1 MELKN
6 YPAPYVLFGSLLAMG
21 NRLQAAGDRFYDE
34 ITTKQWFVLAV
45 LENFSA
51 PPTLGELAR
60 GVGSSHQ
67 NVKQLVLKLQQKGYV
82 ALAQDGRDARK
93 NRVHRTPK
101 CAELPEKYGARQQEF
116 MRALYTGIRADE
128 AEQAAGVLA
137 RMLQNLEKMQTVEEG
152 LECKR
157 WWYTVPIM
165 AVHAGMLNGWH
176 RRWMPMLRRK
186 GRRTRALCR
195 TMNA

>member
-6 YPAPYVLFGSLLAMG
+6 YPAPYVLFGALLAMG

-45 LENFSA
+45 LETFSA
-51 PPTLGELAR
+51 SPTLGELAR

-137 RMLQNLEKMQTVEEG
+137 RMLENLEKMQTVEEG
-152 LECKR
+152 LE
-157 WWYTVPIM
+157 
-165 AVHAGMLNGWH
+165 
-176 RRWMPMLRRK
+176 
-186 GRRTRALCR
+186 
-195 TMNA
+195 

>member
-1 MELKN
+1 MVC
-6 YPAPYVLFGSLLAMG
+6 AGG
-21 NRLQAAGDRFYDE
+21 AGD
-34 ITTKQWFVLAV
+34 L
-45 LENFSA
+45 FSSRQHWA
-51 PPTLGELAR
+51 SWRA

-137 RMLQNLEKMQTVEEG
+137 RMLENLEKMQTVEEG
-152 LECKR
+152 LE
-157 WWYTVPIM
+157 
-165 AVHAGMLNGWH
+165 
-176 RRWMPMLRRK
+176 
-186 GRRTRALCR
+186 
-195 TMNA
+195 

>member
-6 YPAPYVLFGSLLAMG
+6 YPAPYVLFGALLAMG

-93 NRVHRTPK
+93 NRVHRTQK
-101 CAELPEKYGARQQEF
+101 CA
-116 MRALYTGIRADE
+116 
-128 AEQAAGVLA
+128 
-137 RMLQNLEKMQTVEEG
+137 
-152 LECKR
+152 
-157 WWYTVPIM
+157 
-165 AVHAGMLNGWH
+165 
-176 RRWMPMLRRK
+176 
-186 GRRTRALCR
+186 
-195 TMNA
+195 

>member
-45 LENFSA
+45 LETFSA

-82 ALAQDGRDARK
+82 ALAQDGRDADRG
-93 NRVHRTPK
+93 RGRGG
-101 CAELPEKYGARQQEF
+101 GA
-116 MRALYTGIRADE
+116 
-128 AEQAAGVLA
+128 
-137 RMLQNLEKMQTVEEG
+137 
-152 LECKR
+152 
-157 WWYTVPIM
+157 
-165 AVHAGMLNGWH
+165 
-176 RRWMPMLRRK
+176 
-186 GRRTRALCR
+186 GRP
-195 TMNA
+195 

>member
-21 NRLQAAGDRFYDE
+21 NRLQAAGDRSYDE

-45 LENFSA
+45 LETFSA

-101 CAELPEKYGARQQEF
+101 CAELPEKYRVLITLFYRDGYAIREISAMLKIPESTIGTRLSRARE
-116 MRALYTGIRADE
+116 
-128 AEQAAGVLA
+128 
-137 RMLQNLEKMQTVEEG
+137 
-152 LECKR
+152 
-157 WWYTVPIM
+157 
-165 AVHAGMLNGWH
+165 
-176 RRWMPMLRRK
+176 MLRKRILSD
-186 GRRTRALCR
+186 REAADTALSHRGEADTKCGEEE
-195 TMNA
+195 

>member
-1 MELKN
+1 M
-6 YPAPYVLFGSLLAMG
+6 LFRQDIICIDVAHIQSLLLADPIQNAQQVG
-21 NRLQAAGDRFYDE
+21 KKHLSHR
-34 ITTKQWFVLAV
+34 QWFVLAV

-137 RMLQNLEKMQTVEEG
+137 RMLENLEKMQTVEEG
-152 LECKR
+152 LE
-157 WWYTVPIM
+157 
-165 AVHAGMLNGWH
+165 
-176 RRWMPMLRRK
+176 
-186 GRRTRALCR
+186 
-195 TMNA
+195 

>member
-67 NVKQLVLKLQQKGYV
+67 NVKQ
-82 ALAQDGRDARK
+82 R
-93 NRVHRTPK
+93 RTS
-101 CAELPEKYGARQQEF
+101 A
-116 MRALYTGIRADE
+116 GI
-128 AEQAAGVLA
+128 
-137 RMLQNLEKMQTVEEG
+137 
-152 LECKR
+152 
-157 WWYTVPIM
+157 
-165 AVHAGMLNGWH
+165 HAGAVYRH
-176 RRWMPMLRRK
+176 PCRR
-186 GRRTRALCR
+186 G
-195 TMNA
+195 

>member
-1 MELKN
+1 MHGAEKLSRTLC
-6 YPAPYVLFGSLLAMG
+6 AFWL
-21 NRLQAAGDRFYDE
+21 AAGNGKPPASRRDRFYDE

-152 LECKR
+152 LE
-157 WWYTVPIM
+157 
-165 AVHAGMLNGWH
+165 
-176 RRWMPMLRRK
+176 
-186 GRRTRALCR
+186 
-195 TMNA
+195 

>member
-6 YPAPYVLFGSLLAMG
+6 YPAPYVLFGALLAMG

-34 ITTKQWFVLAV
+34 ITTKQWFV
-45 LENFSA
+45 
-51 PPTLGELAR
+51 LAR

-137 RMLQNLEKMQTVEEG
+137 RMLENLEKMQTVEEG
-152 LECKR
+152 LE
-157 WWYTVPIM
+157 
-165 AVHAGMLNGWH
+165 
-176 RRWMPMLRRK
+176 
-186 GRRTRALCR
+186 
-195 TMNA
+195 

>member
-6 YPAPYVLFGSLLAMG
+6 YP
-21 NRLQAAGDRFYDE
+21 
-34 ITTKQWFVLAV
+34 
-45 LENFSA
+45 A

-137 RMLQNLEKMQTVEEG
+137 RMLENLEKMQTVEEG
-152 LECKR
+152 LE
-157 WWYTVPIM
+157 
-165 AVHAGMLNGWH
+165 
-176 RRWMPMLRRK
+176 
-186 GRRTRALCR
+186 
-195 TMNA
+195 

>member
-67 NVKQLVLKLQQKGYV
+67 NVKQLV
-82 ALAQDGRDARK
+82 QDGRDARK

-137 RMLQNLEKMQTVEEG
+137 RMLENLEKMQTVEEG
-152 LECKR
+152 LE
-157 WWYTVPIM
+157 
-165 AVHAGMLNGWH
+165 
-176 RRWMPMLRRK
+176 
-186 GRRTRALCR
+186 
-195 TMNA
+195 

>member
-6 YPAPYVLFGSLLAMG
+6 YPAPYVLFGALLAMG

-45 LENFSA
+45 LETFSA

-82 ALAQDGRDARK
+82 ALAQDGREARLYAPAGDAGALAQALTGLLADAPLAAALGQAARRRALAAHDPAA
-93 NRVHRTPK
+93 NADAMAAIYQQILAENSSGRTG
-101 CAELPEKYGARQQEF
+101 GAR
-116 MRALYTGIRADE
+116 
-128 AEQAAGVLA
+128 
-137 RMLQNLEKMQTVEEG
+137 
-152 LECKR
+152 
-157 WWYTVPIM
+157 P
-165 AVHAGMLNGWH
+165 
-176 RRWMPMLRRK
+176 
-186 GRRTRALCR
+186 
-195 TMNA
+195 

>member
-67 NVKQLVLKLQQKGYV
+67 DVYKRQVQENLAEPATTARRCS
-82 ALAQDGRDARK
+82 AL
-93 NRVHRTPK
+93 
-101 CAELPEKYGARQQEF
+101 
-116 MRALYTGIRADE
+116 
-128 AEQAAGVLA
+128 
-137 RMLQNLEKMQTVEEG
+137 
-152 LECKR
+152 
-157 WWYTVPIM
+157 W
-165 AVHAGMLNGWH
+165 
-176 RRWMPMLRRK
+176 
-186 GRRTRALCR
+186 
-195 TMNA
+195 